1 MGARQ
6 DSLENVHE
14 GAGLAAG
21 ALGDA
26 TLVEGDGLAHGAP
39 TLVLDEGVGGL
50 KGCSG
55 EGGQAG
61 DEGAGGT
68 NEGEEGGGLIGSCQP
83 RVPTFLYSSLGKG
96 SFLPSWSRFAW
107 GGGRAGN

>member
-1 MGARQ
+1 MCLFPQQVGARQ
-6 DSLENVHE
+6 DSVDNVHE

-26 TLVEGDGLAHGAP
+26 GLVEGDGLTHGAP
-39 TLVLDEGVGGL
+39 PLVLDEGVWGL

-55 EGGQAG
+55 EWGQAG

-68 NEGEEGGGLIGSCQP
+68 NEGEESGGLFESCQP
-83 RVPTFLYSSLGKG
+83 LVPNFLYSSPGKG
-96 SFLPSWSRFAW
+96 SFLPS
-107 GGGRAGN
+107 